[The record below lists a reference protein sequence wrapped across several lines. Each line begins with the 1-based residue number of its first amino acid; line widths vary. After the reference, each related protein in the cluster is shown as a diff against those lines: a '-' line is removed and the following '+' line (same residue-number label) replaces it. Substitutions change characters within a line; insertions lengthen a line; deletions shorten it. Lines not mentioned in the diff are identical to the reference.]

1 MREINWNMTIED
13 ILTESR
19 LLLADIFEGTNYSII
34 RNPKSGEKMNNLYM
48 SGIDGR
54 IAYIVPKKQR
64 RIFHLAFQT
73 EYSHAVIASGVK
85 SVELKDIKPGRYPN
99 WRWIDNLTF
108 DDLRVAVKAI
118 VTH

>member
-64 RIFHLAFQT
+64 RIFYLAFQT
-73 EYSHAVIASGVK
+73 EYSHAVLASGVK
-85 SVELKDIKPGRYPN
+85 SVELKEIKPGRYPN